1 MEKHSGIAR
10 ITLVVMVQIVW
21 IILTLLDI
29 KILQGSLY
37 D

>member
-1 MEKHSGIAR
+1 MEKHSRIAR
-10 ITLVVMVQIVW
+10 ITLVVVVGIVW
-21 IILTLLDI
+21 FILTLLDI

>member
-10 ITLVVMVQIVW
+10 ITLVVMVGIVW

-29 KILQGSLY
+29 KILQGSLC